1 MNAPASSAV
10 TQETDRLLGARPR
23 TLCHTERV
31 SSSRRYPDRPIL
43 GVGAIIE
50 DGGRV
55 LLVERGQ
62 EPLKGVWS
70 LPGGAV
76 EVGEHLKDAIRREVR
91 EETGL
96 EVDSLSI
103 AEIFERIMPDAA
115 GRTEYHYVLIDYLC
129 KVTGGELRAAS
140 DASRAVWVPR
150 GELANYDITEGTLEV
165 IERALVAWS
174 TLPK

>member
-1 MNAPASSAV
+1 M
-10 TQETDRLLGARPR
+10 
-23 TLCHTERV
+23 
-31 SSSRRYPDRPIL
+31 SSSRRYPERPIL
-43 GVGAIIE
+43 GVCAIIE

-62 EPLKGVWS
+62 EPLNGTWS

-76 EVGEHLKDAIRREVR
+76 EVGERLKDAIRREVR

-96 EVDSLSI
+96 EVEPVSV
-103 AEIFERIMPDAA
+103 AEVFERIMLDAA

-150 GELANYDITEGTLEV
+150 QELSAYRITEGTLAV
-165 IERALVAWS
+165 IEKVLA
-174 TLPK
+174 

>member
-1 MNAPASSAV
+1 M
-10 TQETDRLLGARPR
+10 
-23 TLCHTERV
+23 
-31 SSSRRYPDRPIL
+31 SSSRRYPERPIL

-50 DGGRV
+50 DGGSV

-70 LPGGAV
+70 LPGGCV
-76 EVGEHLKDAIRREVR
+76 EVGEPLKEAIRREVR

-96 EVDSLSI
+96 EVDPVSV
-103 AEIFERIMPDAA
+103 AEVFERIMPDAD
-115 GRTEYHYVLIDYLC
+115 GRTEYHYVLIDYFC

-150 GELANYDITEGTLEV
+150 EELAAYRITEGTLAV
-165 IERALVAWS
+165 ILRALGISVRS
-174 TLPK
+174 